1 MSIKEYPPRHIPVL
15 LDASLELM
23 QPKLGESYLD
33 LTTGYGGHASAFL
46 ARTESYPDAVLVDR
60 DTEALGRL
68 DTLASKGVKF
78 LQSDFAVAATKLVR
92 DQRKFDLILVDLG
105 VSSPQLDESER
116 GFSFRLDGPLD
127 MRMDQSQGRTA
138 AELIRDSSAAE
149 LSEIIQRYGEEPRS
163 VANRYAQAIKNASEI
178 KTTTDLANIIAA
190 SHVGR
195 WQKIHP
201 ATRTFQAIRIVVN
214 DELGQIERLL
224 PLLPKLL
231 NFGGRVGIISFHSL
245 EDRLV
250 KSFLREQTKSGYEAT
265 LAVINKK
272 PRFGTED
279 VSNPRARSAKLRVA
293 AKIKK

>member
-1 MSIKEYPPRHIPVL
+1 
-15 LDASLELM
+15 M